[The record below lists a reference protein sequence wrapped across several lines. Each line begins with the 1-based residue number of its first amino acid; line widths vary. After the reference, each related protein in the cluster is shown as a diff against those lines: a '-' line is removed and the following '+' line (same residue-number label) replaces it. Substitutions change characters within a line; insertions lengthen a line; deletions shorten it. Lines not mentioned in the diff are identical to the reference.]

1 MYKNKKYIVKLSD
14 EERKELKELTK
25 KGKSQA
31 YKIKHSYILLQA
43 DSGTQNKSDEDIA
56 KNLGCHLNTVKE
68 VRKRYV
74 EQGLA
79 VALERKAQESPSRSK
94 KLDGRQEA
102 KLIAL
107 SCSKP
112 PKGRERWTLQLLADE
127 LVTLAVVDDI
137 SPETVRTTLKKT
149 S

>member
-1 MYKNKKYIVKLSD
+1 MHKNKKYIVKLSD
-14 EERKELKELTK
+14 EERTALKEVTR
-25 KGKSQA
+25 KGKSTA
-31 YKIKHSYILLQA
+31 YRIKHAYILLQA
-43 DSGTQNKSDEDIA
+43 DSKTQKKSDEDIA

-74 EQGLA
+74 EEGLEL
-79 VALERKAQESPSRSK
+79 ALERKSAEDPPRSK

-137 SPETVRTTLKKT
+137 SAETVRTTLKKT